1 MNMRPYVTDG
11 RVRILI
17 ETLRLSKISEPVAL
31 ENIASNAKTTE
42 SFARK
47 VLTHALGGTE
57 DTWVTVSPRLR
68 VHLALEVARAGR
80 LRDAA
85 QVLTWQE
92 FEKFGEQCL
101 EEAGFRAQ
109 RNVRVKGA
117 GRAWQIDLV
126 GYRGELVIA
135 IDCKHWNTPSYISR
149 FKLAAD
155 HQRHA
160 TLHLLATLNEK
171 MAEGSDRRQAIAV
184 ILTLR
189 EPPAQSSEDAVLVS
203 VEKLPSFLG
212 GVTPYDENL
221 PFVTSTSSIVENPMS
236 QSS

>member
-1 MNMRPYVTDG
+1 MSHYAREA
-11 RVRILI
+11 RVSVLI
-17 ETLRLSKISEPVAL
+17 EALKLSKITDSIKL
-31 ENIASNAKTTE
+31 EDIASNARTTE

-47 VLTHALGGTE
+47 VLTNLLGETG
-57 DTWVTVSPRLR
+57 DTLVLISSKLR
-68 VHLALEVARAGR
+68 VNLALEVARAGR

-92 FEKFGEQCL
+92 FEKFGEECL
-101 EEAGFRAQ
+101 EEAGFRTQ

-126 GYRGELVIA
+126 GFRGELIIS

-149 FKLAAD
+149 FRLAAE

-160 TLHLLATLNEK
+160 TLHLLATVK
-171 MAEGSDRRQAIAV
+171 EGRQGLAV

-189 EPPAQSSEDAVLVS
+189 EPPARLSEEAVLVS
-203 VEKLPSFLG
+203 VEKFPSFLSD
-212 GVTPYDENL
+212 VTPYSENL
-221 PFVTSTSSIVENPMS
+221 PFMASPLVVVENPMS
-236 QSS
+236 ESS

>member
-1 MNMRPYVTDG
+1 MRPYVVEG
-11 RVRILI
+11 RVRVLV
-17 ETLRLSKISEPVAL
+17 ETLRLSKITEPIEL

-47 VLTHALGGTE
+47 VLTNALGETD
-57 DTWVTVSPRLR
+57 DTWISVNPKLR
-68 VHLALEVARAGR
+68 INLALEVARAGR
-80 LRDAA
+80 LREAA

-92 FEKFGEQCL
+92 FEKFGEECL
-101 EEAGFRAQ
+101 EEAGFRTE
-109 RNVRVKGA
+109 RNVRVKGE

-126 GYRGELVIA
+126 GSRGELVIS

-149 FKLAAD
+149 FELAAE

-160 TLHLLATLNEK
+160 TLHLLATVK
-171 MAEGSDRRQAIAV
+171 EGRQGLAV

-189 EPPAQSSEDAVLVS
+189 EPPAQLSEDTVLVS
-203 VEKLPSFLG
+203 VEKFPSFLG

-221 PFVTSTSSIVENPMS
+221 PFITSTSSIVENPMS

>member
-1 MNMRPYVTDG
+1 MRPFVTEG
-11 RVRILI
+11 RVRVLI
-17 ETLRLSKISEPVAL
+17 ETLRLSKIAEPVEL

-47 VLTHALGGTE
+47 VLTHALCETE
-57 DTWVTVSPRLR
+57 DAWISVSPKLR
-68 VHLALEVARAGR
+68 VNLALDIARAGR

-92 FEKFGEQCL
+92 FEKFGEECL
-101 EEAGFRAQ
+101 EEAGFRTE
-109 RNVRVKGA
+109 RNVRVKGE

-126 GYRGELVIA
+126 GFRGELVIA
-135 IDCKHWNTPSYISR
+135 VDCKHWNTPSYISR
-149 FKLAAD
+149 FKLAVE

-160 TLHLLATLNEK
+160 TLHLVTTVKE
-171 MAEGSDRRQAIAV
+171 RQQALAV

-189 EPPAQSSEDAVLVS
+189 EPPARSSEGTILVS

-212 GVTPYDENL
+212 TVTPYDENL
-221 PFVTSTSSIVENPMS
+221 RFITSASSIVENPMS
-236 QSS
+236 KSS